1 MLVSC
6 WSAKG
11 GSGTT
16 VIAAALASVLS
27 HRSDEGS
34 LLVDA
39 AGDMPLLLGLREPD
53 GPGLTEW
60 VAAGVAVPADALARL
75 EVPVRPGL
83 RLLPRGARAL
93 DDPGRVEVLTAV
105 LAGDP
110 RPVVVD
116 VGLVTARPGDGPAQ
130 EAARILAVS
139 ATHSLLVTRSCF
151 VSIQRAERLPMTPS
165 GVVLLTETGRA
176 MDRHEVEDRI
186 GAPVVAEVAIES
198 QIARAADSGT
208 LARRVPRALERVLR
222 HAA

>member
-16 VIAAALASVLS
+16 VVAAALAARLS
-27 HRSDEGS
+27 RRGDEGG

-39 AGDMPLLLGLREPD
+39 SGDLPVLLGLPEPD

-60 VAAGVAVPADALARL
+60 LAAGSVVPADALARL

-83 RLLPRGARAL
+83 RLLPRGSRAFE
-93 DDPGRVEVLTAV
+93 DPDRVEVLAAV
-105 LAGDP
+105 LAGDT
-110 RPVVVD
+110 REVVID
-116 VGLVTARPGDGPAQ
+116 VGVVTARPGDGPAA
-130 EAARILAVS
+130 EAARVLALS
-139 ATHSLLVTRSCF
+139 ATHSLLVTRSCY
-151 VSIQRAERLPMTPS
+151 VSVQRAARLPFRPS
-165 GVVLLTETGRA
+165 GIVLVSEPGRS
-176 MDRHEVEDRI
+176 MDRREVEDRI
-186 GAPVVAEVAIES
+186 GVAVVGEVAIEN

-208 LARRVPRALERVLR
+208 LGQRVPRSLERALR